1 MRSLDTAREVCDQY
15 HPGLCKSLGE
25 FDLMDLETPGSP
37 IIDLFRTHDGPSLLV
52 PEQYSGFGVDALDA
66 VRVQR
71 ALASYSPSLG
81 AAVTMHHFTMAMLF
95 SLAGTAERL
104 TPAQLDLLSRIAPE
118 RLLVASGW
126 AEGKP
131 DQNILIPAVT
141 AKEAEGGYT
150 VNGGKKPCSLS
161 RSMDL
166 LTASVAVPIDGE
178 PTLAVLLIPADS
190 PGISVHP
197 FWSSVVLAAA
207 ESDEVRLSDVH
218 VPQDLVIRTVPDD
231 PDRLDD
237 LQTAGF
243 VWFEM
248 LISSV
253 YVGAASALVE
263 RALKRGRG
271 SVTDRAGASIQLEA
285 AVGLL
290 EGMARAVRDGVSG
303 DEAVAQVLL
312 ARFAAQQALAS
323 ATDRAAEL
331 LGGISFMQ
339 SSEVAYL
346 LAASRPLA
354 FHPPSRGSAA
364 EALVNYVCGEPL
376 RLA

>member
-1 MRSLDTAREVCDQY
+1 
-15 HPGLCKSLGE
+15 
-25 FDLMDLETPGSP
+25 
-37 IIDLFRTHDGPSLLV
+37 
-52 PEQYSGFGVDALDA
+52 
-66 VRVQR
+66 
-71 ALASYSPSLG
+71 
-81 AAVTMHHFTMAMLF
+81 MLF
-95 SLAGTAERL
+95 SLARTADRL
-104 TPAQLDLLSRIAPE
+104 TPAQLELLSRIAPE

-131 DQNILIPAVT
+131 DQNILVPAVT
-141 AKEAEGGYT
+141 ATETDGGYT

-178 PTLAVLLIPADS
+178 PSLAVLLIPADS
-190 PGISVHP
+190 SGLSVHP

-207 ESDEVRLSDVH
+207 ESDEVRLTDVH
-218 VPQDLVIRTVPDD
+218 VPQELVIRTMPDD
-231 PDRLDD
+231 PNRLDD

-271 SVTDRAGASIQLEA
+271 SITDRAAAATALES
-285 AVGLL
+285 AVVLL
-290 EGMARAVRDGVSG
+290 EGMARAVRDGIAG
-303 DEAVAQVLL
+303 DAAVAQVLFT
-312 ARFAAQQALAS
+312 RFAVQKAIGM
-323 ATDRAAEL
+323 ATDAAAEL
-331 LGGISFMQ
+331 LGGIAFMQ

-354 FHPPSRGSAA
+354 FHPPSRGAAA